1 MSSLAT
7 WEIRDMSNGRK
18 TLFAALAA
26 AMSLT
31 AFGPAAAPA
40 AAQTGPGGTYGSCQ
54 YDPYWFGWYRN
65 YVTHREPC
73 TPTPSEY
80 FGTCVY
86 DELSG
91 NWYRFYVT
99 HVEPCDPYS

>member
-1 MSSLAT
+1 MPKGSK
-7 WEIRDMSNGRK
+7 IVC
-18 TLFAALAA
+18 AAIAA
-26 AMSLT
+26 AMSL
-31 AFGPAAAPA
+31 AGIGPAAAPA
-40 AAQTGPGGTYGSCQ
+40 AAQSGGGYGACQ
-54 YDPYWFGWYRN
+54 YEPQWYGWYRS
-65 YVTHREPC
+65 YPTYREPC

-99 HVEPCDPYS
+99 HAEPCDPYS